1 MDEQNV
7 GAPIQPGAPKTD
19 KTGIIIVIIVALVV
33 VALPVAAGLYAF
45 NRIFDFVGDVA
56 DSAIDDANTYYDD
69 YRTLSATSRDSALVI
84 WEKATGE
91 GRFVDLELEYDD
103 CVNFV
108 SMKPMTS
115 SDDEHE
121 KEIALFCNEEMH
133 IAVDDDYKGK
143 TIYLTDAEATTCAS
157 FRFDSNFVKI
167 IEYKTTSF
175 KDYEQECT
183 PTLGAPLLHH
193 MIQEPAKS

>member
-19 KTGIIIVIIVALVV
+19 KTGIIIVIIIVLVV
-33 VALPVAAGLYAF
+33 VVLPVAAGLYAL
-45 NRIFDFVGDVA
+45 NLIFDFVGDVA
-56 DSAIDDANTYYDD
+56 DSAIDYTDTYYDD
-69 YRTLSATSRDSALVI
+69 YRTLSATSRDSALII

-91 GRFVDLELEYDD
+91 GRFKDLELEYDD

-115 SDDEHE
+115 SDDEYE

-133 IAVDDDYKGK
+133 IAVDNDITKK
-143 TIYLTDAEATTCAS
+143 
-157 FRFDSNFVKI
+157 RF
-167 IEYKTTSF
+167 T
-175 KDYEQECT
+175 
-183 PTLGAPLLHH
+183 
-193 MIQEPAKS
+193 